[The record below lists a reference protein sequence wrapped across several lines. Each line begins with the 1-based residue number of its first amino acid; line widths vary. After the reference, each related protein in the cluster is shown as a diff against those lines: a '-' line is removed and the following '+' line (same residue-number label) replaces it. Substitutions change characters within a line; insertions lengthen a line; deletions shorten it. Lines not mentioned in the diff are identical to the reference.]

1 MPPASQVSCHF
12 FSISAGLYFVR
23 VIMAASSPFWGIHLK
38 KSCLLIHQK
47 KNPSFH
53 YRDEGLASR
62 YHPHWQRSA
71 SSADTQQKDGGPE
84 GTRTP
89 DLLNAIETRSQLRQ
103 AHKGHCF
110 ACCASASVPP
120 SGCPLISLLSEAT
133 RRGYSVHQRCSQASS
148 VRWCEPRTNRLTL

>member
-12 FSISAGLYFVR
+12 FSISAGVYFVR

-89 DLLNAIETRSQLRQ
+89 DLLNAIETRSQLRHRPIRDT
-103 AHKGHCF
+103 AFLAARRHPFHRAAPRSS
-110 ACCASASVPP
+110 ACYRRLPGVATQFTSAAP
-120 SGCPLISLLSEAT
+120 
-133 RRGYSVHQRCSQASS
+133 RR
-148 VRWCEPRTNRLTL
+148 VRS